1 MSHQEVN
8 RGYWAE
14 QAPGYAE
21 TARRDWAAEEPYWGI
36 WKIPE
41 AEVGALPDVD
51 GLDAIELGCGTA
63 YFSPG
68 SPAAAR
74 GRSGSTSRP
83 SSSPPPA
90 PCRPSTASSSR

>member
-41 AEVGALPDVD
+41 ASVGALPDVD

-63 YFSPG
+63 YFS
-68 SPAAAR
+68 A
-74 GRSGSTSRP
+74 
-83 SSSPPPA
+83 
-90 PCRPSTASSSR
+90 

>member
-41 AEVGALPDVD
+41 A
-51 GLDAIELGCGTA
+51 
-63 YFSPG
+63 
-68 SPAAAR
+68 
-74 GRSGSTSRP
+74 
-83 SSSPPPA
+83 
-90 PCRPSTASSSR
+90 